1 MSSRSNCPRRGN
13 VQPLNQRHLSASSES
28 SKNPTR
34 DPPARA
40 RLRLIERPYSWPAG
54 RSPMRRAP
62 ESLEKGTE
70 TMNENQKSNA
80 ALPTEWDR
88 EWSRVGVP
96 PSADD
101 LNAFYDR
108 GGIVLKTKFVDGDRL
123 GHIGFCYSD
132 GLIGYLEEIQ
142 QAGAKFDAKAY
153 LEGITGDIARAG
165 LERGR
170 ALLRLVAYALSQPPN
185 LTENIW
191 KHVGVKDQKFVIDD
205 NGRGALPDEVFD
217 LALQIMAPEK
227 SEAAPAT
234 GDEPA
239 EAEQRDKE
247 APLFVEDAGG
257 LRLVDRWWVDRALAY
272 QNGTLKSAVKLV
284 FPETVEEL
292 EILNAE
298 RAKDGLP
305 PTSLEVLRAY
315 DEKIARQFGWM
326 PQLH

>member
-1 MSSRSNCPRRGN
+1 MTST
-13 VQPLNQRHLSASSES
+13 H
-28 SKNPTR
+28 NPFLTTAEAA
-34 DPPARA
+34 DY
-40 RLRLIERPYSWPAG
+40 LRLSRQFLEIARHRGDGPPYIKLARGVRYHRPSLDQWMLERQAELP
-54 RSPMRRAP
+54 P
-62 ESLEKGTE
+62 EWHKRGGSH
-70 TMNENQKSNA
+70 
-80 ALPTEWDR
+80 
-88 EWSRVGVP
+88 
-96 PSADD
+96 DD
-101 LNAFYDR
+101 FEAHYDR
-108 GGIVLKTKFVDGDRL
+108 GGIVLVTKFVDGDRL

-153 LEGITGDIARAG
+153 LEGIIGDIARGG

-170 ALLRLVAYALSQPPN
+170 ALLRLAAYALSQPPN

-191 KHVGVKDQKFVIDD
+191 KHVGVKDQNFVIDD
-205 NGRGALPDEVFD
+205 NGRGDLPDEVFD
-217 LALQIMAPEK
+217 LAMQIEAPEK

-239 EAEQRDKE
+239 KAEQRDKG

-257 LRLVDRWWVDRALAY
+257 LRLVDRWWLDRALAY
-272 QNGTLKSAVKLV
+272 QNGTLKSAVKHV

-305 PTSLEVLRAY
+305 PTSLEDLRAY